1 MNNIDYVTFA
11 PRPIQD
17 LSSRHLDDTT
27 VINLCRLYQSNIP
40 ENIEIANQII
50 NTLGV
55 SIDDLLEHIINI
67 DIEQGRII
75 VRNKKKKL

>member
-11 PRPIQD
+11 SRPIQD

-55 SIDDLLEHIINI
+55 SID
-67 DIEQGRII
+67 IEQGRII